1 MFETIIPQTEVRRQ
15 AKPKPAP
22 VPTLDFVQGEWRAFQ
37 NGMLCSF
44 LGHDADHLKAARE
57 QWSRPHRWAWDTGH
71 AIVEKLMSR
80 ADVQLALAFRFGGL
94 EE

>member
-22 VPTLDFVQGEWRAFQ
+22 VPTLAFVQGEWRAFQ
-37 NGMLCSF
+37 NGMLCSL
-44 LGHDADHLKAARE
+44 LGHTERDLKTARE
-57 QWSRPHRWAWDTGH
+57 AWSRPHRWAWDCGYN
-71 AIVEKLMSR
+71 IMNKLTAR
-80 ADVQLALAFRFGGL
+80 ADVQWALAFRFGGL

>member
-22 VPTLDFVQGEWRAFQ
+22 VPTLAFVQGEWRAFQ

-57 QWSRPHRWAWDTGH
+57 QWSRPHRWAWDTGY
-71 AIVEKLMSR
+71 AVIDKLTAR
-80 ADVQLALAFRFGGL
+80 ADVQWALMQRYGG
-94 EE
+94 ES

>member
-1 MFETIIPQTEVRRQ
+1 MFVQEYTATAVKTQ

-22 VPTLDFVQGEWRAFQ
+22 VPTLAFVLGEWRAFQ
-37 NGMLCSF
+37 NGMLCSL
-44 LGHDADHLKAARE
+44 LGHTEADRKTARE
-57 QWSRPHRWAWDTGH
+57 SWSRPHRWAWDTGY
-71 AIVEKLMSR
+71 AVVEKLMSR

>member
-22 VPTLDFVQGEWRAFQ
+22 VPTLAFVQGEWRAFQ

-57 QWSRPHRWAWDTGH
+57 QWSRPHRWAWDTGY
-71 AIVEKLMSR
+71 AVVEKLMSR
-80 ADVQLALAFRFGGL
+80 ADVQWALMQRYGG
-94 EE
+94 ES